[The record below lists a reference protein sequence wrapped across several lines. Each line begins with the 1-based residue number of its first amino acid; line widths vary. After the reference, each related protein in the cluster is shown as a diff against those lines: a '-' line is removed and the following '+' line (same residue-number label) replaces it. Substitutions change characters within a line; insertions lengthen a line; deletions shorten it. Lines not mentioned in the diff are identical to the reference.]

1 MTSPEPPISKLDLK
15 TKFFC
20 WILYLVVRA
29 LLLTYR
35 FKVHQLNF
43 QTQAASHHP
52 QNSFCLALWHEHLF
66 ASILA
71 HRHLPVAPL
80 ASLSKDGELVTFVMD
95 RLGFRTIRGSSSRRG
110 PEARMDLAEA
120 AQTGLITAI
129 TVDGPKGPRH
139 RVKGGVIDVARKTGV
154 AILPVHAAAAQ
165 TWVFKKSWDQFKIPK
180 PFSTIHVV
188 YGEPIMIP
196 EETQGLAFGDA
207 KSKVKKAL
215 VDLESQWHSVTR
227 HH

>member
-1 MTSPEPPISKLDLK
+1 MTNTETTSVKLDLK
-15 TKFFC
+15 TKVFC
-20 WILYLVVRA
+20 WILYIVVRI
-29 LLLTYR
+29 LLVTYR
-35 FKVHQLNF
+35 FKVHHLEF
-43 QTQAASHHP
+43 QKQAAAYHP

-95 RLGFRTIRGSSSRRG
+95 RLGFKTIRGSSSRRG
-110 PEARMDLAEA
+110 PEARMDLSEA

-139 RVKGGVIDVARKTGV
+139 RVKGGVIDIARRTGV
-154 AILPVHAAAAQ
+154 AILPVHAASAQ

-188 YGEPIMIP
+188 YGEPIVIAA
-196 EETQGLAFGDA
+196 ETQGLAFGDA
-207 KSKVKKAL
+207 KTRLKKAL
-215 VDLESQWHSVTR
+215 QDLESEWQALNQHL
-227 HH
+227 